1 MLGNGRAPRGKEQK
15 RQRNPAKGERLG
27 TVPFSAIQVPLLPE
41 LGLSPLTGNKCLEPQ
56 ELGETRAACTNPKAE
71 LRAPRCSS
79 APALGAFCM
88 SKSGFSMQMLLSPS
102 PVKLRCQHRLGPAG
116 CKPHVYLGVNPW
128 TARGRLG
135 VWDGAK
141 PSLGS
146 AWAEPIL
153 GPGDGHRG
161 CAARKRQL
169 LPPKHTS
176 SSRNGLKKSL
186 FGSGAVQQ
194 DCAPGA
200 RPAPTGHIL
209 PLPGANGIPRGSDHH
224 LHRACKVLWLHI
236 CLKSS
241 AREMKAPTPVPRHS
255 PTRAPRQLQGAGG
268 AGLRPAGRWRQLRAG
283 QASSSPLRHGICIWK
298 KTCQEKDSSP
308 APSG

>member
-1 MLGNGRAPRGKEQK
+1 
-15 RQRNPAKGERLG
+15 
-27 TVPFSAIQVPLLPE
+27 
-41 LGLSPLTGNKCLEPQ
+41 
-56 ELGETRAACTNPKAE
+56 
-71 LRAPRCSS
+71 
-79 APALGAFCM
+79 
-88 SKSGFSMQMLLSPS
+88 MQMLLSPS

-116 CKPHVYLGVNPW
+116 CKPHVSLGVNPW
-128 TARGRLG
+128 TTRGRLG

-153 GPGDGHRG
+153 GPGDAHRG

-169 LPPKHTS
+169 LPTKHAS

-194 DCAPGA
+194 DCAPGV

-224 LHRACKVLWLHI
+224 LHGACKVLWLHI

-241 AREMKAPTPVPRHS
+241 AREMKVHRSLGTAPQEPRGS
-255 PTRAPRQLQGAGG
+255 CREQEEQGCNLQGTGDSSEPVKLYPPRFNTG
-268 AGLRPAGRWRQLRAG
+268 FVYGKKPARRRTA
-283 QASSSPLRHGICIWK
+283 APLRLDK
-298 KTCQEKDSSP
+298 
-308 APSG
+308 